1 MSGGTQIVA
10 PGSLAK
16 FTVVFPA
23 KLKAALKRLPSSKK
37 LSLIL
42 TATAP
47 GATARTLTVKVPGQL
62 KPVPKH
68 HHGK

>member
-1 MSGGTQIVA
+1 LSGGTQIVA
-10 PGSLAK
+10 PGALAK

-23 KLKAALKRLPSSKK
+23 KLKTALKQLSTSKK

-47 GATARTLTVKVPGQL
+47 GATTTNLTVKVPGEL